1 MGYQTIF
8 PHRQASFMMV
18 CFGVSWRGV
27 QAFNHE
33 TCERHEHLNT
43 LNALNIL
50 NTLNTL
56 NASATK
62 KALPDITSNN
72 AVSH

>member
-1 MGYQTIF
+1 MGRQTIF
-8 PHRQASFMMV
+8 PHRQASFLMV
-18 CFGVSWRGV
+18 GFGVSWRGV
-27 QAFNHE
+27 QLFNHG

-50 NTLNTL
+50 NTLN
-56 NASATK
+56 ASATT